1 MDGYEKYTSLGV
13 ISAAHADG
21 ELQALQAAP
30 TPALLCTPVNDCRQ
44 HSPLAESGKHI
55 YTRKTGMNWAALFP
69 VYSFLGLMA
78 VLNTGIQSTIEY
90 LWWLL
95 KTACA
100 KIKRKHTSEYFF
112 VSISTKSTYKGHV
125 SEGEEEQSNIQIK
138 MHSHTS
144 RANCRIAPGR
154 SGLHEEPCT

>member
-1 MDGYEKYTSLGV
+1 MLCRFEIYGAFDEGWALLLASSSGPMDGYEKYTSLGV

-90 LWWLL
+90 L
-95 KTACA
+95 
-100 KIKRKHTSEYFF
+100 
-112 VSISTKSTYKGHV
+112 
-125 SEGEEEQSNIQIK
+125 
-138 MHSHTS
+138 
-144 RANCRIAPGR
+144 
-154 SGLHEEPCT
+154 